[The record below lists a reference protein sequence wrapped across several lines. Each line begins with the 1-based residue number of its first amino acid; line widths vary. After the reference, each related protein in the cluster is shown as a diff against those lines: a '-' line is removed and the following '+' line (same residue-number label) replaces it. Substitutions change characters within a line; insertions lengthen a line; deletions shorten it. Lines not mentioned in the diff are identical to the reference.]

1 MDHCSCWRF
10 ELLVYCWVD
19 WSVQLQ
25 FVCKVISNLFCKI
38 NSMVRKVLYLHTKYV
53 REEANV
59 LILNKVQ
66 VHLTCT
72 LVKYL
77 NKCNKLYYTVP
88 INALIQWA
96 KIYVSNQTKVPFAWW
111 KKTNFPYKGWYSSAV
126 QISVKQSTYV
136 DSVSCE
142 CSMNLRWAV
151 YI

>member
-1 MDHCSCWRF
+1 
-10 ELLVYCWVD
+10 
-19 WSVQLQ
+19 
-25 FVCKVISNLFCKI
+25 
-38 NSMVRKVLYLHTKYV
+38 MVRKVLYLHTKYV

-96 KIYVSNQTKVPFAWW
+96 KIYVSNQTKVTFA
-111 KKTNFPYKGWYSSAV
+111 
-126 QISVKQSTYV
+126 
-136 DSVSCE
+136 
-142 CSMNLRWAV
+142 
-151 YI
+151 